1 METLPA
7 ASSVN
12 SDIFQSPDSRWLA
25 LTHRNPSS
33 HSSFVYGVKSTK
45 VYCRPT
51 CPARLAR
58 RANVVFYDTE
68 DQARQD
74 GYRPCRRCQPD
85 NVHFMGE
92 KEEIVIRVLALLHG
106 KNGELTAK
114 RKMSEL
120 AMEVGVTRGYLCRVF
135 KKTMGITLGTYMME
149 FERNPNEVDSGGSLV
164 PSQYSNEFG
173 SGVVD
178 PGAAGFLTAASGA
191 RCSLVSPGTLPVEAD
206 LVHGQSMNGRLTGED
221 LHIADGY
228 GLWTMTC

>member
-45 VYCRPT
+45 VYCCPT

-92 KEEIVIRVLALLHG
+92 KEEIVIKVLALLHG
-106 KNGELTAK
+106 KNGGLTAK

-135 KKTMGITLGTYMME
+135 KKTMGTSQFPSYLLRGSQSIQDASSFRIASTRKHYKVRIITVTY
-149 FERNPNEVDSGGSLV
+149 
-164 PSQYSNEFG
+164 
-173 SGVVD
+173 
-178 PGAAGFLTAASGA
+178 T
-191 RCSLVSPGTLPVEAD
+191 
-206 LVHGQSMNGRLTGED
+206 
-221 LHIADGY
+221 
-228 GLWTMTC
+228 